1 MSKECKCEKVC
12 ECAKEE
18 KFYLGVND
26 LIYYRAHYDVFN
38 KEVVLKE
45 DEEIRANAIDTGDC
59 KKTDPFH
66 YRFFA
71 KKFVNDP
78 MLAAL
83 NAWAEDS
90 KESNNPEARKWF
102 MENVR
107 YCKENS
113 CFYVDE
119 YITLGVELPPKACQW
134 EKFFKGEYEF
144 RVVRHE
150 IQVLQTVMPKIDLNT
165 IGKGIGF
172 DTKIKEMPDPVIEEK
187 FSIDEDMASAWSI
200 RYKLNEIPIEQFKM

>member
-1 MSKECKCEKVC
+1 MSKECKCGKNC

-26 LIYYRAHYDVFN
+26 QIYYRAHYDVFN

-45 DEEIRANAIDTGDC
+45 DEEIRANAIDVGDC
-59 KKTDPFH
+59 KETDPFH
-66 YRFFA
+66 VRFFA

-90 KESNNPEARKWF
+90 RESNNPETRKWF

-113 CFYVDE
+113 CFYIDE
-119 YITLGVELPPKACQW
+119 YLTLGVELPPKACQW

-144 RVVRHE
+144 LVVRHE
-150 IQVLQTVMPKIDLNT
+150 IQVLRTVMPKIDLNT

-172 DTKIKEMPDPVIEEK
+172 DTKVKEMPDPVIEEK
-187 FSIDEDMASAWSI
+187 ISLDEDMVNTWSI
-200 RYKLNEIPIEQFKM
+200 RYKLNEIPIERFKM